1 MFVVLFSPEES
12 RTADQIVQELLPWLH
27 MIHTQ
32 SPGAHV
38 FLACS
43 RAESPP
49 IDQPDPSA
57 WRQHVERLAKDV
69 EQKVPN
75 NLNVFV
81 PAVHMLGLQVGQG
94 TGLCLTQTKIE

>member
-1 MFVVLFSPEES
+1 M
-12 RTADQIVQELLPWLH
+12 PWLH

-49 IDQPDPSA
+49 SHLPDPSA
-57 WRQHVERLAKDV
+57 WLQHVERLADEVK
-69 EQKVPN
+69 EKVP
-75 NLNVFV
+75 
-81 PAVHMLGLQVGQG
+81 H
-94 TGLCLTQTKIE
+94 